1 MENDCPVC
9 QCDLGLKAFDAS
21 EKVDKEEGS
30 DAFRLS
36 CGHAFHNGC
45 LCRALR
51 LDNSCPVCRHTAVES
66 ENINITINPDGT
78 IEVHGLQMDQQD
90 VEVENVSGLADIQ
103 SRLEIVRKTTKIQRA
118 RAILNKEKKKYRAYE
133 KTLMQQ
139 RSSYISDALGLL
151 RNHRE
156 KFEASRRNLRRSF
169 RHVRQLETKSFLKG
183 FPENER
189 EAWTE
194 KLDAHFGT
202 SFDLTAVMDNKGTFG
217 PLKHSFWTT

>member
-9 QCDLGLKAFDAS
+9 QCDLGLKAFDAT
-21 EKVDKEEGS
+21 EKIDKEEGS

-51 LDNSCPVCRHTAVES
+51 LDNACPVCRHSAVES

-78 IEVHGLQMDQQD
+78 IEVHGVQMDRED
-90 VEVENVSGLADIQ
+90 VEVEDVTALADIQ
-103 SRLEIVRKTTKIQRA
+103 SRLEVVRKMSKVQKA
-118 RAILNKEKKKYRAYE
+118 RANLNKEKKKYRACE
-133 KTLMQQ
+133 KKLMQQ
-139 RSSYISDALGLL
+139 RATYISEALVSL
-151 RNHRE
+151 RRHRE
-156 KFEASRRNLRRSF
+156 TFEATRRNLRRSL
-169 RHVRQLETKSFLKG
+169 RHVRKLETNSFLEG

-189 EAWTE
+189 EAWTQ

-202 SFDLTAVMDNKGTFG
+202 SFDLTAVMDNRGTFG
-217 PLKHSFWTT
+217 PLKHSFWTK